1 MKIKTT
7 TNLRWP
13 TSWFFLYKKNKI
25 KPFPIE
31 KSDGRRGPPNMKTT
45 RDFTKPHRRTF
56 FSLKKEEKLSPKK
69 SQKKLSVLNFPA
81 SSHCQFFFCVCVCVW
96 LLTNLSLAR
105 LTHTWSLQYL
115 LCERKVEEKEKH
127 GQSSLAIKVIWPGC
141 NCPGTS
147 ATRLH

>member
-1 MKIKTT
+1 
-7 TNLRWP
+7 
-13 TSWFFLYKKNKI
+13 
-25 KPFPIE
+25 
-31 KSDGRRGPPNMKTT
+31 
-45 RDFTKPHRRTF
+45 
-56 FSLKKEEKLSPKK
+56 
-69 SQKKLSVLNFPA
+69 LSVLNFPA